1 MWRDHPHRTLNGEKS
16 RNNRDV
22 SGDASIGLEA
32 SREMPRMMALA
43 NS

>member
-1 MWRDHPHRTLNGEKS
+1 MWSEHPHRKLNGDKS

-22 SGDASIGLEA
+22 SRDASIGLEA

-43 NS
+43 N